1 MSLNSYSRAQISNYT
16 KIQVRPITL
25 FAIVATYQQG
35 AAPLKLTTIQT
46 EVLNNNINLV
56 TELAETLY
64 QESLHNGRGDTRLNK
79 RKEQLERLATGL
91 GDIRGALLAGH

>member
-1 MSLNSYSRAQISNYT
+1 LSLNSYNRAQIDNPT

-35 AAPLKLTTIQT
+35 AVPLKLTTIQT
-46 EVLNNNINLV
+46 EVLSNNINLV

-64 QESLHNGRGDTRLNK
+64 QESLHNGKGNIRLNE
-79 RKEQLERLATGL
+79 RQEQLERLATGL
-91 GDIRGALLAGH
+91 DDIRGALLVGH

>member
-1 MSLNSYSRAQISNYT
+1 LSLNSYNRAQIDNYT

-25 FAIVATYQQG
+25 FAIVASYQQG

-46 EVLNNNINLV
+46 DVLNNNINLV

-64 QESLHNGRGDTRLNK
+64 QESLHNGKGKIRLNK
-79 RKEQLERLATGL
+79 RQQQLERLATGL
-91 GDIRGALLAGH
+91 DDIRGALFAGH